1 MTILMS
7 FINFF
12 SFVTDKAGKMNLSRK
27 RVVHILKMM
36 IICEIFEFKLLEGF
50 VKREKV
56 MVSHLWG
63 KRHRKEH

>member
-1 MTILMS
+1 
-7 FINFF
+7 
-12 SFVTDKAGKMNLSRK
+12 MNLSRK
-27 RVVHILKMM
+27 RVVHRLKMM

-63 KRHRKEH
+63 KRHRKEHLSYPAVL